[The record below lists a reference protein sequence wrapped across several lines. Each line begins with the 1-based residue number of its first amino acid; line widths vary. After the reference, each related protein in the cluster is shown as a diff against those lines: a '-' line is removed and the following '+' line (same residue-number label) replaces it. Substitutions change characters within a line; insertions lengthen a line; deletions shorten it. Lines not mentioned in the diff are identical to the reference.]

1 MKTGR
6 PAKYTSVE
14 AMQERIDSYFA
25 ECPDTRVIYPVAGQ
39 PQTVPDPTL
48 TGLVLHLGFC
58 DRNSF
63 YDYCNKNEFSGT
75 LKAARTRVE
84 KIYESLLKGGSC
96 TGAIFW
102 LKNHGWRDTQD
113 INTTSN
119 EKVVVIV
126 KSGNLASVA
135 GSRVDIKRK
144 AKNA

>member
-6 PAKYTSVE
+6 PAKYTDPAE
-14 AMQERIDSYFA
+14 MQKKIDEYFA

-39 PQTVPDPTL
+39 PQTVPDPTI

-58 DRNSF
+58 DRAAF
-63 YDYCNKNEFSGT
+63 YDYCDKPEFRNT
-75 LKAARTRVE
+75 LKKARSRVE

-126 KSGNLASVA
+126 KSGNPVKVA

-144 AKNA
+144 AQNG

>member
-14 AMQERIDSYFA
+14 EMQKRIDEYFA
-25 ECPDTRVIYPVAGQ
+25 NCPDTRDIYPSPGVK
-39 PQTVPDPTL
+39 QTVPDPTL

-58 DRNSF
+58 DRAAF
-63 YDYCNKNEFSGT
+63 YDYLDKPEFRHT
-75 LKAARTRVE
+75 LKKARARIE

-96 TGAIFW
+96 NGAIFW